1 MASDGL
7 ATSTGTRPNDPLA
20 AYLSDLAVELPGP
33 RRRRDAILTELRDGL
48 EQATQDRIAT
58 GLPPDRAAAAAINQF
73 GSPDAVADAFAGEL
87 TTAYARR
94 TIASFIA
101 TGPLVG
107 IWWLLL
113 LHPSPWRTGLIA
125 LVAAI
130 PVIPLII
137 AAIAAASGTLATTG
151 RLMRWLPETGPR
163 RALSA
168 TIIIAMLCV
177 IIDLTMITV
186 ITVSGAPT
194 RPLMIIACAASLT
207 RIVCS
212 ITTVRHAGL
221 MRMIQIDH
229 EVQQ

>member
-1 MASDGL
+1 MASDRL
-7 ATSTGTRPNDPLA
+7 ATSTGTRPKDALA
-20 AYLSDLAVELPGP
+20 AYLSDLAVQLHGP

-48 EQATQDRIAT
+48 EQATEDRIAT
-58 GLPPDRAAAAAINQF
+58 GLPPDRAAAAAISQF
-73 GSPDAVADAFAGEL
+73 GSPHAVADAFAGEL

-94 TIASFIA
+94 TIAWFIA

-137 AAIAAASGTLATTG
+137 AAIATAGGTLATTG

-163 RALSA
+163 RALAA
-168 TIIIAMLCV
+168 TIAIAMLCM
-177 IIDLTMITV
+177 IIDLTMITM
-186 ITVSGAPT
+186 IMVSGTPT
-194 RPLMIIACAASLT
+194 RPLMIIAFAASLI

-212 ITTVRHAGL
+212 ITTVRHASL
-221 MRMIQIDH
+221 MR
-229 EVQQ
+229 V